1 MEAKMKETFTVEG
14 MSCAACSS
22 AVERSVRKLEGI
34 KEANVNLTTKKLSV
48 EFDSGQSI
56 SKDEIIK
63 AVTKAGYSASLEAEQ
78 KPMEKNSSQ
87 VNASLEDASIKVKQ
101 LKKEL
106 FGAWLFTIVLIYVSM
121 GQMLAK
127 PLPLFSIFSMHA
139 LPMNFAVLQLLLTI
153 PVLYFARAY
162 FYRGFKSLYYRAPNM
177 DSLIAIGSLA
187 SFLYSLYLT
196 FLISL
201 DASHVHNLYY
211 ESAASVLT
219 FIMTGKFLEAKSTDK
234 TTSAISS
241 LIKLSPPK
249 ATLVAGYDDPSL
261 MLPPRAVQLEEIV
274 VGNVLI
280 IKPGETIPLDGIV
293 LEGESDVNEAMITGE
308 SMPVS
313 KEEGDSLIGGTL
325 NTSGVLFMRVT
336 RTGKDTTL
344 AKIISFIEETQGK
357 KAPIARLADIVSGIF
372 VPVVLAIALVS
383 AIIWILSGAE
393 AHFVIRV
400 VTSVLVIA
408 CPCALGLA
416 TPTAI
421 MVGTGLA
428 ASNGILIRTPEVLEL
443 LKKTT
448 AVVLDKTGTI
458 TKGKPVVKSISLTKD
473 AQESLRFY
481 HDKINPKQDRLDEE
495 KIILALA
502 YAIEKNSS
510 HPIAH
515 AIVEEAKKR
524 GIDES
529 TLTQMNIL
537 LETETNLSGFGLSAN
552 LVQEN
557 KRLSLLVGNE
567 RLMNTEKIAV
577 DALAKE
583 AEKQQG
589 EGASLMYLAVDT
601 KLLALIAIEDEI
613 KEDSIQAIQALK
625 KMGKKII
632 LLSGDNK
639 KSAAYVASLV
649 GANQVIAEVLPE
661 DKAEVIK
668 DLQEKGEIV
677 LMAGDGIN
685 DSPALVQADIGAAM
699 GKGSDTA
706 IEAGD
711 IILMNS
717 NISSIKDALVLSRLT
732 LRVIKQNLFWA
743 FLYNTIG
750 LPLAAGLLYPR
761 FGLLLSPMFAG
772 FAMAM
777 SSISVVSNALRLRL
791 IYGRK
796 KHALDKKK

>member
-1 MEAKMKETFTVEG
+1 
-14 MSCAACSS
+14 
-22 AVERSVRKLEGI
+22 
-34 KEANVNLTTKKLSV
+34 
-48 EFDSGQSI
+48 
-56 SKDEIIK
+56 
-63 AVTKAGYSASLEAEQ
+63 
-78 KPMEKNSSQ
+78 
-87 VNASLEDASIKVKQ
+87 
-101 LKKEL
+101 
-106 FGAWLFTIVLIYVSM
+106 
-121 GQMLAK
+121 
-127 PLPLFSIFSMHA
+127 
-139 LPMNFAVLQLLLTI
+139 
-153 PVLYFARAY
+153 
-162 FYRGFKSLYYRAPNM
+162 
-177 DSLIAIGSLA
+177 
-187 SFLYSLYLT
+187 
-196 FLISL
+196 
-201 DASHVHNLYY
+201 
-211 ESAASVLT
+211 
-219 FIMTGKFLEAKSTDK
+219 
-234 TTSAISS
+234 
-241 LIKLSPPK
+241 
-249 ATLVAGYDDPSL
+249 
-261 MLPPRAVQLEEIV
+261 
-274 VGNVLI
+274 
-280 IKPGETIPLDGIV
+280 
-293 LEGESDVNEAMITGE
+293 
-308 SMPVS
+308 
-313 KEEGDSLIGGTL
+313 
-325 NTSGVLFMRVT
+325 
-336 RTGKDTTL
+336 
-344 AKIISFIEETQGK
+344 
-357 KAPIARLADIVSGIF
+357 
-372 VPVVLAIALVS
+372 
-383 AIIWILSGAE
+383 
-393 AHFVIRV
+393 
-400 VTSVLVIA
+400 
-408 CPCALGLA
+408 
-416 TPTAI
+416 

-481 HDKINPKQDRLDEE
+481 QDKINPKQDSLDEE
-495 KIILALA
+495 KIMLALA

-529 TLTQMNIL
+529 TLTQINIL

-589 EGASLMYLAVDT
+589 EGASLMYLALDK

-613 KEDSIQAIQALK
+613 KEDSIQAIQTLK

-649 GANQVIAEVLPE
+649 GADQVIAEVLPE
-661 DKAEVIK
+661 DKADVIK

-796 KHALDKKK
+796 VKLTK

>member
-1 MEAKMKETFTVEG
+1 MDEVLKETFTVEG
-14 MSCAACSS
+14 MSCAACST
-22 AVERSVRKLEGI
+22 AVERAVRKLDGI

-48 EFDSGQSI
+48 EWDTSLSLTNEN
-56 SKDEIIK
+56 KNTATEEILK
-63 AVTKAGYSASLEAEQ
+63 AVTKAGYSAFQE
-78 KPMEKNSSQ
+78 NSKKSPSSPATESAGGYSIEE
-87 VNASLEDASIKVKQ
+87 NAIKTKQ

-106 FGAWLFTIVLIYVSM
+106 FGAWVFTIVLLYVSM
-121 GQMLAK
+121 GQMLPS
-127 PLPLFSIFSMHA
+127 PLPLFYIIS
-139 LPMNFAVLQLLLTI
+139 LENVPMNFALVQLLLTI

-162 FYRGFKSLYYRAPNM
+162 FYRGFKALYHRSPNM

-219 FIMTGKFLEAKSTDK
+219 FIMTGKYLEAKSTDK
-234 TTSAISS
+234 TTTAISS
-241 LIKLSPPK
+241 LIALSPPK
-249 ATLVAGYDDPSL
+249 ATLVAGFDDPSI
-261 MLPPRAVQLEEIV
+261 MVPPRSVALEEIV
-274 VGNVLI
+274 VGNVLLV
-280 IKPGETIPLDGIV
+280 KPGETIPLDGIV
-293 LEGESDVNEAMITGE
+293 LDGESEVDESMITGE
-308 SMPVS
+308 SMAVL
-313 KEEGDSLIGGTL
+313 KVEGDSLIGGTL
-325 NTSGVLFMRVT
+325 NMQGVIFMRVT

-344 AKIISFIEETQGK
+344 AKIITFIEETQGK
-357 KAPIARLADIVSGIF
+357 KAPIARLADQVSGIF
-372 VPVVLAIALVS
+372 VPVVLAIAFIAALV
-383 AIIWILSGAE
+383 WIFSGSE

-421 MVGTGLA
+421 MVGTGLG
-428 ASNGILIRTPEVLEL
+428 ASHGILIRTPEVLEV

-448 AVVLDKTGTI
+448 TIVLDKTGTI
-458 TKGKPVVKSISLTKD
+458 TKGKPVVKEIVYTNKNED
-473 AQESLRFY
+473 GQKEQFQ
-481 HDKINPKQDRLDEE
+481 KE
-495 KIILALA
+495 ILSLA
-502 YAIEKNSS
+502 YAIEKNST

-515 AIVEEAKKR
+515 AIVKKAESE
-524 GIDES
+524 GIDEES
-529 TLTQMNIL
+529 LKALDIKLEAEKNI
-537 LETETNLSGFGLSAN
+537 TGFGIQADLLQKN
-552 LVQEN
+552 TKE
-557 KRLSLLVGNE
+557 SLFVGNE
-567 RLMNTEKIAV
+567 RLMTQSEIPI
-577 DALAKE
+577 DAYVQD
-583 AEKQQG
+583 AERLTD
-589 EGASLMYLAVDT
+589 EGATIMYLARGG
-601 KLLALIAIEDEI
+601 KALALIALEDEI
-613 KEDSIQAIQALK
+613 KEDSIEAIASLK

-639 KSAAYVASLV
+639 KSANYIGNKV
-649 GANQVIAEVLPE
+649 GATEIIAEVLPE
-661 DKAEVIK
+661 EKAHVIK
-668 DLQEKGEIV
+668 QLQDAGEIV

-717 NISSIKDALVLSRLT
+717 NISSIRDALLLSKVT
-732 LRVIKQNLFWA
+732 LNIIKQNLFWA

-750 LPLAAGLLYPR
+750 LPLAAGVLYPS
-761 FGLLLSPMFAG
+761 FGLLLNPMFAG

-791 IYGRK
+791 VYKSRLK
-796 KHALDKKK
+796 KLK